1 MQFKIKDENAKLK
14 FGVKFVRLMDEKYKI
29 DYQGLEFG
37 MGVMHAQMGL
47 AQRSVPTL
55 SDIIHAAT
63 KGEYLQEE
71 VDDAVEEHAEKEG
84 LKKLFKQIEDELG
97 KSPVVQETL
106 KALKEA
112 NKKAQNAETSQSKP
126 TKK

>member
-47 AQRSVPTL
+47 AQRSVPML

-63 KGEYLQEE
+63 KGEYLQED

-106 KALKEA
+106 KALKAA
-112 NKKAQNAETSQSKP
+112 NKNAQDAETSQSKP
-126 TKK
+126 TKQ

>member
-63 KGEYLQEE
+63 KGDYHPED
-71 VDDAVEEHAEKEG
+71 VDEAVEEHAEKEG

-112 NKKAQNAETSQSKP
+112 NKNVQGAETSQSKP
-126 TKK
+126 TKQ

>member
-1 MQFKIKDENAKLK
+1 MNFKIDGTDVKLK
-14 FGVKFVRLMDEKYKI
+14 FGVKFVRLMDEKYTI
-29 DYQGLEFG
+29 DYQGMEFG

-47 AQRSVPTL
+47 AQKSVPAL
-55 SDIIHAAT
+55 ADIVHAAT
-63 KGEYLQEE
+63 KGEYLQED
-71 VDDAVEEHAEKEG
+71 VDEAVDEHAEKEG

>member
-14 FGVKFVRLMDEKYKI
+14 FGVKFVRLMDEKYQI
-29 DYQGLEFG
+29 DFQGMEFG
-37 MGVMHAQMGL
+37 MGVMFAQMGL
-47 AQRSVPTL
+47 DQRSVPTL

-71 VDDAVEEHAEKEG
+71 VDEAVDEHAEKEG
-84 LKKLFKQIEDELG
+84 LKKLFKQVEDELG
-97 KSPVVQETL
+97 KSPVVQETI
-106 KALKEA
+106 KALKAA
-112 NKKAQNAETSQSKP
+112 NKNVQGAETNLSKL

>member
-1 MQFKIKDENAKLK
+1 MNFKIDGKDVKLK
-14 FGVKFVRLMDEKYKI
+14 FGVKFVRLMDEKYTI
-29 DYQGLEFG
+29 DYQGMEFG

-47 AQRSVPTL
+47 AQKSVPAL
-55 SDIIHAAT
+55 ANIIHAAT
-63 KGEYLQEE
+63 KGEYLQED
-71 VDDAVEEHAEKEG
+71 VDEAVDEHAEKEG

>member
-1 MQFKIKDENAKLK
+1 MNFKIDGKDVKLK
-14 FGVKFVRLMDEKYKI
+14 FGVKFVRLMDEKYTI
-29 DYQGLEFG
+29 DYQGMEFG

-47 AQRSVPTL
+47 AQKSVPAL
-55 SDIIHAAT
+55 ADIVHAAT
-63 KGEYLQEE
+63 KGEYLQED
-71 VDDAVEEHAEKEG
+71 VDEAVDEHAEKEG